1 MMKDEKQEAGHL
13 VVRRGEQM
21 PEANANSVIPTKI
34 LVPIDFSPSSHIAL
48 EQATELAQQFHA
60 ELYLVHVVGQD
71 ASIEEAKKEAAE
83 RFAVSV
89 KGLVAKGIKA
99 TSSVEVED
107 DVAGGILDAIE
118 RENADMVVISTHGTT
133 GWHPLVFGSIAEKLI
148 RLVHAPVVLI
158 HTEKPESS
166 IELKH
171 GRLMEWW

>member
-1 MMKDEKQEAGHL
+1 
-13 VVRRGEQM
+13 M
-21 PEANANSVIPTKI
+21 PEVNANSVIPTKI

-48 EQATELAQQFHA
+48 EQATELAQTFHA
-60 ELYLVHVVGQD
+60 ELYLVHIVSTEGNV
-71 ASIEEAKKEAAE
+71 EEAKKEAAE

-89 KGLVAKGIKA
+89 KGLMAKGVKA
-99 TSSVEVED
+99 TASVDVED
-107 DVAGGILDAIE
+107 DTAGGILDAIE
-118 RENADMVVISTHGTT
+118 RENADMVVVSTHGTT

-158 HTEKPESS
+158 HTEKPTSS